1 MINIFLVEDNRFVA
15 DALDGLLNTYDD
27 LQLVGV
33 ARSGEEALAQ
43 LPLMGVDIVLIDLAL
58 PGMSGIDVIV
68 ALRQQQPGLP
78 CAILSAHREDS
89 YITQALSA
97 GARGYITKELP
108 LAIAEGIERVLA
120 GEVYLSPDLVRQ
132 RPVAGPPYSLKPS
145 GTAASASSGNT

>member
-1 MINIFLVEDNRFVA
+1 MINVFLIEDNRFVA
-15 DALDGLLNTYDD
+15 DALDGLLSTYDD

-33 ARSGEEALAQ
+33 ARSGEEALSQ

-58 PGMSGIDVIV
+58 PGMSGIDVII
-68 ALRQQQPGLP
+68 ALHQQQPGLP

-89 YITQALSA
+89 YITQALSV

-120 GEVYLSPDLVRQ
+120 GEVYLSPDLVR
-132 RPVAGPPYSLKPS
+132 
-145 GTAASASSGNT
+145 